1 MAEGS
6 VVFEYSKY
14 NEEQIIE
21 STTFE
26 LMDNIIL
33 EVACTKSA
41 DEVELRMVDKTNETQ
56 ITGAISL
63 NNLIGVIRALNQIKK
78 QLS

>member
-6 VVFEYSKY
+6 VTFEYSKY
-14 NEEQIIE
+14 SDEQVIE

-26 LMDNIIL
+26 LVDGITL

-41 DEVELRMVDKTNETQ
+41 DEVELRMVDSINDIH

-63 NNLIGVIRALNQIKK
+63 DNLTGVIRALNQIKK